1 MNIELNLIIFIGF
14 IILNNYNI
22 YESPIKY
29 YLINSFSSSLFIM
42 LINLNLYYLNNLID
56 LIINLVILIK
66 LGIFPFQYWF
76 IDMLTNLNWINRIII
91 ITWQKFIPFIVLLFV
106 FNTDILIVI
115 IFLGGFIRVFIGF
128 NEINLKRIIGYS
140 SINHICWIIF
150 SLMVREV
157 LWIIY
162 YLSYMI
168 INISLI
174 YLFKIL
180 NLLNL
185 LDMYKVKGI
194 YNLILILI
202 IISLGGLPPFFGF
215 LIKWY
220 GIYELV
226 FSINFLVSL
235 RLIFYSLIYL
245 YNYIRICYSIII
257 INYLINKI
265 RYNIILD
272 YKIIFKN
279 KLRMINI
286 FIIFSIINL
295 FLMIFWFF
303 Y

>member
-1 MNIELNLIIFIGF
+1 M
-14 IILNNYNI
+14 
-22 YESPIKY
+22 S
-29 YLINSFSSSLFIM
+29 
-42 LINLNLYYLNNLID
+42 
-56 LIINLVILIK
+56 
-66 LGIFPFQYWF
+66 
-76 IDMLTNLNWINRIII
+76 
-91 ITWQKFIPFIVLLFV
+91 VL
-106 FNTDILIVI
+106 
-115 IFLGGFIRVFIGF
+115 IGF

-140 SINHICWIIF
+140 SINHMCWIIF
-150 SLMVREV
+150 SLVIREI
-157 LWIIY
+157 LWLIY
-162 YLSYMI
+162 YLSYVI

-185 LDMYKVKGI
+185 LDLYKIKRI
-194 YNLILILI
+194 YSLILILI

-245 YNYIRICYSIII
+245 YNYIRICYFIII

-265 RYNIILD
+265 SYNIILD

-279 KLRMINI
+279 KLRIINI

-295 FLMIFWFF
+295 FLMIF
-303 Y
+303 